1 MSRGDRSSGLSTIE
15 ADHLGRVAVVTGANR
30 GMGKETALALA
41 RMGCTV
47 IARRRAAGRR
57 GSGYVSGSLNPKL
70 GQPRVRRSCA
80 LRTSRSMGQLWGNKT
95 YRDPPR

>member
-15 ADHLGRVAVVTGANR
+15 ADLLGRVAVVTGANR

-57 GSGYVSGSLNPKL
+57 GSGYVSGSLNPKFGATASETLVRAAHEPINGATL
-70 GQPRVRRSCA
+70 GQ
-80 LRTSRSMGQLWGNKT
+80 
-95 YRDPPR
+95 